1 MHAPQP
7 VEVPRWRE
15 KQQLAEEK
23 TALGFYFSGHPFNA
37 VKGEV
42 GRFVRR
48 TLDKLEPSRELQ
60 LLAGLVTATRTKLTA
75 RGKMAF
81 VTLDDGTEPQEV
93 AVYNEVLETE
103 KGKLREDEV
112 LIIEGKVSK
121 DDFAGEGKV
130 RVTAERIMTLA
141 DARGRFARELRLSL
155 NGLVS
160 NDRGAAQRLKT
171 LLAAYAPGACPVRIA
186 YRNGE
191 AQCELALGDSAR
203 VRLEDDLLTALG
215 EWLSAESVEIR
226 YQ

>member
-1 MHAPQP
+1 MHM
-7 VEVPRWRE
+7 
-15 KQQLAEEK
+15 
-23 TALGFYFSGHPFNA
+23 
-37 VKGEV
+37 
-42 GRFVRR
+42 GR
-48 TLDKLEPSRELQ
+48 TD
-60 LLAGLVTATRTKLTA
+60 LVTRRQIGQRVGNQIPAEQQNGAEDDDLVEHGA
-75 RGKMAF
+75 HAGI
-81 VTLDDGTEPQEV
+81 VTSG
-93 AVYNEVLETE
+93 
-103 KGKLREDEV
+103 
-112 LIIEGKVSK
+112 
-121 DDFAGEGKV
+121 GEGKV

-155 NGLVS
+155 NGQVS

-203 VRLEDDLLTALG
+203 VRLEDDLLAALG